1 VCARACALARVFFFN
16 SFKGSLSST
25 CSPPF
30 FGSLFF
36 HLIIFPRTFSSR
48 ASLLLPS
55 RSPSHSPR
63 PPASRRQVP
72 HGSTAATDA
81 LAEALERAKSR
92 FPRFFERRKLST
104 GGPLRAASESG
115 LEVVLEEG
123 DAIFFPAFWFHH
135 TESLELSFSLGYRY
149 LDVKV

>member
-1 VCARACALARVFFFN
+1 M
-16 SFKGSLSST
+16 
-25 CSPPF
+25 
-30 FGSLFF
+30 
-36 HLIIFPRTFSSR
+36 
-48 ASLLLPS
+48 
-55 RSPSHSPR
+55 
-63 PPASRRQVP
+63 
-72 HGSTAATDA
+72 
-81 LAEALERAKSR
+81 AEALERAKSR

-104 GGPLRAASESG
+104 GAPLRAASESG

>member
-1 VCARACALARVFFFN
+1 M
-16 SFKGSLSST
+16 T
-25 CSPPF
+25 
-30 FGSLFF
+30 
-36 HLIIFPRTFSSR
+36 
-48 ASLLLPS
+48 
-55 RSPSHSPR
+55 
-63 PPASRRQVP
+63 
-72 HGSTAATDA
+72 
-81 LAEALERAKSR
+81 EALERAKSR